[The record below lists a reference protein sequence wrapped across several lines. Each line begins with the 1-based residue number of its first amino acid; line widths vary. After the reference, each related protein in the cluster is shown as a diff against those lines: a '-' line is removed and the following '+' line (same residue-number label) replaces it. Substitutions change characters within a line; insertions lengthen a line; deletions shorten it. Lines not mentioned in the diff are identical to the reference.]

1 MDLLVFEGF
10 RYRTDRT
17 DRAWRAAF
25 GEFLAAREVWAAA
38 HEGTVLPQ
46 HTRSRA
52 PVLSTIH
59 DFESP
64 VPDAVFVDHDPGSA
78 PC

>member
-1 MDLLVFEGF
+1 MRRRRNPAEVPVDLLVFEGF

-46 HTRSRA
+46 YEVKGSCPFDYSRFRK
-52 PVLSTIH
+52 S
-59 DFESP
+59 
-64 VPDAVFVDHDPGSA
+64 SA
-78 PC
+78 